1 MKLNNLFRFSRLP
14 ASKRDESFVHDG
26 SSKPLTAQV
35 EQTQAPSNNGFS
47 GVVTQQ
53 TLEYLR
59 QVELDDV
66 LELMYPRLIIEQQNR
81 LAGCNRELEEIDREL
96 ARLYTSR
103 DDVQGV
109 MNLDQTPDHEL
120 ST

>member
-1 MKLNNLFRFSRLP
+1 MNFLNLSWFTKNP
-14 ASKRDESFVHDG
+14 ALKTSQKYDGPEGPNSFELQSEHTPN
-26 SSKPLTAQV
+26 K
-35 EQTQAPSNNGFS
+35 NGFG
-47 GVVTQQ
+47 GVATQQ

-66 LELMYPRLIIEQQNR
+66 LELMYPRLIVEQQNR
-81 LAGCNRELEEIDREL
+81 LAECNRELEEIDREL

-109 MNLDQTPDHEL
+109 MNLNQPNP
-120 ST
+120 

>member
-1 MKLNNLFRFSRLP
+1 MKLLSLSRFTKNP
-14 ASKRDESFVHDG
+14 APKTNQRYEGSEDPKSFE
-26 SSKPLTAQV
+26 PQR
-35 EQTQAPSNNGFS
+35 EQSPNKNGFG
-47 GVVTQQ
+47 GVATQH

-66 LELMYPRLIIEQQNR
+66 LELMYPRLIVEQQNR
-81 LAGCNRELEEIDREL
+81 LAECNRELEEIDREL

-109 MNLDQTPDHEL
+109 MNLNQPN
-120 ST
+120 S